1 MSLRALSMS
10 TLLLFLLNPAMVP
23 AQGRGAPPPQAAPQP
38 ARAAAPVD
46 LTGYWVSIVS
56 EDWPWR
62 MITPRKGDYT
72 NVPLNAE
79 GRRVADTW
87 DPAKDEAAGEQCKA
101 YGAAVIMRR
110 PVRIHITWENE
121 NTLRIDTDLGQQTR
135 LLRFGAASVPAGPP
149 AWQGYSAA
157 SWEFA
162 GRRGGRGSAPAGGS
176 LTVVTKGM
184 RAGYHRTNGVPYS
197 ENTVLTEYFDRHS
210 DAGAEWI
217 TLTQIIEDAKYLNEP
232 WILTSHFKKE
242 SDGSKWNPTP
252 CVAERY
258 VQYH

>member
-1 MSLRALSMS
+1 MILRVSLIALV
-10 TLLLFLLNPAMVP
+10 FLLDSGIVR
-23 AQGRGAPPPQAAPQP
+23 AQGRGGGQAPQSPPQS
-38 ARAAAPVD
+38 ARAVSPID

-72 NVPLNAE
+72 NVPLNPE
-79 GRRVADTW
+79 GRRVADAW

-110 PVRIHITWENE
+110 PVRLHITWEND

-135 LLRFGAASVPAGPP
+135 LLHFGSARPPAGPP
-149 AWQGYSAA
+149 TWQGYSAA

-162 GRRGGRGSAPAGGS
+162 GRRGRGGAVTGGS
-176 LTVVTKGM
+176 LTVVTTQM

-197 ENTVLTEYFDRHS
+197 ENTVLTEHFDRHS

-217 TLTQIIEDAKYLNEP
+217 THTQIIQDQKYLNEP

-242 SDGSKWNPTP
+242 PDGSKWNATP

>member
-1 MSLRALSMS
+1 MTR
-10 TLLLFLLNPAMVP
+10 LFLTLALPFLIHSPVAA
-23 AQGRGAPPPQAAPQP
+23 AQGRGGPPPQSVPQS

-87 DPAKDEAAGEQCKA
+87 DPARDETAGEQCKA

-110 PVRIHITWENE
+110 PVRLHITWEND
-121 NTLRIDTDLGQQTR
+121 NTLRIETDLGQQTR
-135 LLRFGAASVPAGPP
+135 LFHFGTRPAPGAPS
-149 AWQGYSAA
+149 WQGYSAA

-162 GRRGGRGSAPAGGS
+162 GRRGRGAAVTGGS
-176 LTVVTKGM
+176 LSVVTTQM

-197 ENTVLTEYFDRHS
+197 EKTVLNEYFDRHS

-217 TLTQIIEDAKYLNEP
+217 THTQIIEDPAYLTEP

-242 SDGSKWNPTP
+242 PDGSKWNPTP